1 MSGFTGT
8 TRLIRLALRRDR
20 ITLPAWILGMVVFLA
35 ATTAMFA
42 DQYSKHP
49 LLLEPDT
56 RIVVE
61 NPGMRVLG
69 LVTGPSVGGYTLH
82 RDALTL
88 AVLAALM
95 SVLAVVRHTRQAEEL
110 GREEMLGAGVVGR
123 YASLAAAVIVAL
135 AANLVLAVLL
145 GLGMVVAGQPAVGS
159 LVAGM
164 SIALVGVA
172 FTGVAAVTSQLAST
186 TRGATGLAGAGLG
199 VAFMLAA
206 LGNMLGTVDLAALRV
221 TSAWPAWLSPIG
233 WGQQMRPFAD
243 NLWWPLGLAVVVMA
257 SLFWLAV
264 VLVGRRDVG
273 RGMWPERRGAA
284 HASPGLL
291 SPAGLVWRLQRGA
304 LLGWAIGLL
313 GFGLVFGVLSDQ
325 IEGLEGE
332 ATEWYATFGGDAD
345 LLGAYWASMMQIA
358 GMAVAIYVVTLL
370 LRLHHDEAQG
380 TLESVLGTAVSRLRW
395 LGAYAVNALG
405 GAVLLILV
413 FALAVGITGG
423 QVLGGTASLLR
434 DLVAAALVQLP
445 AIGVLGATVVAFV
458 MLLPRWS
465 VGLSWALVVF
475 SVFVGPMFGP
485 SLGLPTWLLD
495 LSPFTHVPNA
505 PAVAVSTEPVIG
517 LGLAFVLLA
526 AAGILLLRRRDLSLP
541 A

>member
-186 TRGATGLAGAGLG
+186 TRGASGLAGAGLG

-273 RGMWPERRGAA
+273 RGMLPERRGAA
-284 HASPGLL
+284 HASPALL
-291 SPAGLVWRLQRGA
+291 SPAGLVWRLQRGS
-304 LLGWAIGLL
+304 LLGWAIGLF
-313 GFGLVFGVLSDQ
+313 GFGLVFGALSDQ
-325 IEGLEGE
+325 IEGLGGD
-332 ATEWYATFGGDAD
+332 ATDWYATFGGDAD

>member
-8 TRLIRLALRRDR
+8 VRLIRLALRRDR
-20 ITLPAWILGMVVFLA
+20 ITLPAWILGMTVFLA

-49 LLLEPDT
+49 QLLEPDT

-135 AANLVLAVLL
+135 AANVVLAVLL
-145 GLGMVVAGQPAVGS
+145 GLGMMVAGQPAVGS
-159 LVAGM
+159 LVAGA

-206 LGNMLGTVDLAALRV
+206 LGNMLGTVDLVALRV

-284 HASPGLL
+284 HASPSLL
-291 SPAGLVWRLQRGA
+291 SPTGLVWRLQRGT

-325 IEGLEGE
+325 IQGLEGE

-358 GMAVAIYVVTLL
+358 GTAVAIYAVTLL

-395 LGAYAVNALG
+395 LGAYAINALG
-405 GAVLLILV
+405 GATLLILV
-413 FALAVGITGG
+413 FALAAGITGG

-434 DLVAAALVQLP
+434 ELVGAALIQLP
-445 AIGVLGATVVAFV
+445 AIGVLGATVVALI
-458 MLLPRWS
+458 MMLPRWS

-475 SVFVGPMFGP
+475 TVFVGPMFGP

-505 PAVAVSTEPVIG
+505 PAVAVSIEPVLG
-517 LGLAFVLLA
+517 LGLACVLLS
-526 AAGILLLRRRDLSLP
+526 AAGVILLRRRNLSLP

>member
-1 MSGFTGT
+1 MSGFVGT

-20 ITLPAWILGMVVFLA
+20 ITLPVWLLCMAAFLA
-35 ATTAMFA
+35 STTAMFE
-42 DQYSKHP
+42 DSYGRHP
-49 LLLEPDT
+49 GLLEPDT

-95 SVLAVVRHTRQAEEL
+95 SILAVVRHTRQAEEL
-110 GREEMLGAGVVGR
+110 GRSEMLGAGVVGR

-135 AANLVLAVLL
+135 AANVVLAGLL
-145 GLGMVVAGQPAVGS
+145 GLAMLLAGQPAAGS
-159 LVAGM
+159 LVAGA

-199 VAFMLAA
+199 LSFMLAA
-206 LGNMLGTVDLAALRV
+206 LGNMLGTVDSMALRV

-243 NLWWPLGLAVVVMA
+243 NLWWPLALAVLSA
-257 SLFWLAV
+257 ALLFCVAV

-284 HASPGLL
+284 HAEPSLL
-291 SPAGLVWRLQRGA
+291 SPAGLAWRLQRGA
-304 LLGWAIGLL
+304 LAGWATGLL
-313 GFGLVFGVLSDQ
+313 GFGLVFGALSDQ
-325 IEGLEGE
+325 IRGLEGA
-332 ATEWYATFGGDAD
+332 ATEWYATFGAEAD
-345 LLGAYWASMMQIA
+345 LLGAYWASMMQIG
-358 GMAVAIYVVTLL
+358 GMAVAAYVVSLL
-370 LRLHHDEAQG
+370 LRLHQDEAQG
-380 TLESVLGTAVSRLRW
+380 TMEPLLGTAVSRLRY
-395 LGAYAVNALG
+395 LGAQAGNALG
-405 GAVLLILV
+405 GAVSLV
-413 FALAVGITGG
+413 TLFAVAMSITGG
-423 QVLGGTASLLR
+423 YVLGGTASLLR
-434 DLVAAALVQLP
+434 DLLGAALVQLP
-445 AIGVLGATVVAFV
+445 AIGVLGAAVVAV
-458 MLLPRWS
+458 IMLLPRWS

-475 SVFVGPMFGP
+475 SIFVGPMFGP
-485 SLGLPTWLLD
+485 SLGLPTWLLN

-505 PAVAVSTEPVIG
+505 PAVAVTVAPVLG
-517 LGLAFVLLA
+517 LGLAGLLLA
-526 AAGILLLRRRDLSLP
+526 AAGVLLFRHRDLALP

>member
-8 TRLIRLALRRDR
+8 MRLVRLALRRDR
-20 ITLPAWILGMVVFLA
+20 ITLPAWILGMAGFLA

-49 LLLEPDT
+49 LLLVPDT

-69 LVTGPSVGGYTLH
+69 LVTGSSVGGYTLH

-88 AVLAALM
+88 AVLAAMM

-110 GREEMLGAGVVGR
+110 GREEMLAAGVVGR

-135 AANLVLAVLL
+135 AANLVLAALL
-145 GLGMVVAGQPAVGS
+145 GLGLVVAGQPAAGS
-159 LVAGM
+159 LVAGA
-164 SIALVGVA
+164 SIALVGGA

-186 TRGATGLAGAGLG
+186 TRGAIGLSGAGLG
-199 VAFMLAA
+199 IAFMLAA
-206 LGNMLGTVDLAALRV
+206 LGNMLGTVDSAALRV

-233 WGQQMRPFAD
+233 WGQQMRPYAD
-243 NLWWPLGLAVVVMA
+243 NLWWPLGLAVLVMA
-257 SLFWLAV
+257 FLLWVAV

-284 HASPGLL
+284 HASPALL

-313 GFGLVFGVLSDQ
+313 GFGLVFGALSDQ
-325 IEGLEGE
+325 IEGLKGE

-370 LRLHHDEAQG
+370 LRLHHDEAHG

-395 LGAYAVNALG
+395 LGAYAVNSLA
-405 GAVLLILV
+405 GAMLLILV
-413 FALAVGITGG
+413 FAVAMGITGG

-434 DLVAAALVQLP
+434 DLVGAALVQLP
-445 AIGVLGATVVAFV
+445 AIGVLGAAVVALV

-475 SVFVGPMFGP
+475 AIFVGPMFGP

-505 PAVAVSTEPVIG
+505 PAVAISTGPVLG
-517 LGLAFVLLA
+517 LGLVSALLA
-526 AAGILLLRRRDLSLP
+526 AAGILLLRRRNLTLP

>member
-186 TRGATGLAGAGLG
+186 TRGASGLAGAGLG

-445 AIGVLGATVVAFV
+445 AIGVLGATVVALV
-458 MLLPRWS
+458 MMLPRWS